1 MYSPITVHDKYIYVH
16 TRIRLL
22 MQCVISKIKTSIL
35 LLQGYHLNI
44 HLTTGCIGFVVLF
57 DLQTRP
63 KLKNESCYIIN
74 EKKKQYFIFELFLDV
89 LLLHD
94 LYLWHIYTLTI
105 FVVLCHSYN
114 IRI

>member
-74 EKKKQYFIFELFLDV
+74 EKKK
-89 LLLHD
+89 
-94 LYLWHIYTLTI
+94 TI
-105 FVVLCHSYN
+105 FY
-114 IRI
+114 IRIIFRCFVTSRFVSLAYIHVNYIRSVVSLV